1 MPMNTL
7 SIQAKHWQTK
17 SQAIYLF
24 KYDQV
29 HPEAAA
35 APSSYTIQMSTQ
47 ALHSNRALR
56 MGILA

>member
-1 MPMNTL
+1 MPIIKL
-7 SIQAKHWQTK
+7 RIQSKHRQTK
-17 SQAIYLF
+17 LLAIHLF
-24 KYDQV
+24 KFDQV

-35 APSSYTIQMSTQ
+35 ATSSYTIQMSNQ